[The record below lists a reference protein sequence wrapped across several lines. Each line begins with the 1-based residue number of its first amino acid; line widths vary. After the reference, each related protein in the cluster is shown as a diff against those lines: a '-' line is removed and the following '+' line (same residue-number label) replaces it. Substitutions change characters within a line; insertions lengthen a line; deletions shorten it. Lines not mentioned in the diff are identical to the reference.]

1 MVSSAKCQDPGATAA
16 ESPVEDTLVILVHGL
31 YMHGIAMWPL
41 RRRLEACGFRARQ
54 FSYPSLRLSVA
65 ENAARLAR
73 SLRDVDAP
81 VVHFLCHSL
90 GGLLVR
96 VMLLQSSWQR
106 PGRVL
111 TLGTPHLGCHVA
123 MRLGARPALAWMLGN
138 SLRHGLDGDIP
149 PWPDGRE
156 VATIAGDIA
165 LGAGRLVPGLPK
177 PNDGTVAVAETV
189 LGPDYA
195 HAVLAVTHSSMLV
208 SRRVADYACTYLETG
223 HFPKPDSY
231 SAC

>member
-1 MVSSAKCQDPGATAA
+1 MTAA
-16 ESPVEDTLVILVHGL
+16 DNRVEGELVILVHGL

-41 RRRLEACGFRARQ
+41 RWRLDGCGFRARQ
-54 FSYPSLRLSVA
+54 FSYPSLGSSVA

-73 SLRDVDAP
+73 SLRDVDSP

-90 GGLLVR
+90 GGLVVR
-96 VMLLQSSWQR
+96 AMLLQSSWQR

-111 TLGTPHLGCHVA
+111 TLGTPHLGCYVA
-123 MRLGARPALAWMLGN
+123 MRLGAKPALAWMLGN

-156 VATIAGDIA
+156 VATIAGNKA

-189 LGPDYA
+189 LGPDYP
-195 HAVLAVTHSSMLV
+195 HAVLAVTHSSMLI
-208 SRRVADYACTYLETG
+208 SRRVADYACAYLKTG
-223 HFPKPDSY
+223 HFPGPK
-231 SAC
+231 

>member
-1 MVSSAKCQDPGATAA
+1 MTAA
-16 ESPVEDTLVILVHGL
+16 DNRVEGELVILVHGL

-41 RRRLEACGFRARQ
+41 RWRLDACGFRARQ
-54 FSYPSLRLSVA
+54 FSYPSLGLSVA

-73 SLRDVDAP
+73 SLRDVDSP

-90 GGLLVR
+90 GGLVVR
-96 VMLLQSSWQR
+96 AMLLQSSWQR

-111 TLGTPHLGCHVA
+111 TLGTPHLGCYVA
-123 MRLGARPALAWMLGN
+123 MRLGAKPALAWMLGN

-156 VATIAGDIA
+156 VATIAGDKA

-189 LGPDYA
+189 LGPDYP
-195 HAVLAVTHSSMLV
+195 HAVLAVTHSSMLI
-208 SRRVADYACTYLETG
+208 SRRVADYACAYLKTG
-223 HFPKPDSY
+223 HFPGPK
-231 SAC
+231 